1 MVQEILIEV
10 ITVLVVVVVYA
21 IVINWSADK
30 IDEEIEN
37 K

>member
-1 MVQEILIEV
+1 MVQEILIE
-10 ITVLVVVVVYA
+10 IIAIVVVVVGYA
-21 IVINWSADK
+21 LVLNWSADK

>member
-1 MVQEILIEV
+1 MFQEILIEI
-10 ITVLVVVVVYA
+10 ITVVILVLGYA
-21 IVINWSADK
+21 IAINWSADK